1 MLFATGIKHTANDVK
16 FKDVSDVLRLELR
29 QLPRRRYADALISQP
44 RPADDWFYVVAMMKR
59 RVPFFCFYCITVHK
73 TSP

>member
-29 QLPRRRYADALISQP
+29 QLPRRR
-44 RPADDWFYVVAMMKR
+44 
-59 RVPFFCFYCITVHK
+59 CIN
-73 TSP
+73 